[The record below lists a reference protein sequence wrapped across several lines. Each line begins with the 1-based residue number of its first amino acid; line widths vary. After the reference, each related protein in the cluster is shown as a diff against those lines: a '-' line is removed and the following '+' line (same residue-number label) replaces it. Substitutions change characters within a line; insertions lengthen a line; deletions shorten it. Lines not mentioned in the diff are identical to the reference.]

1 MIAATVTYQ
10 QAFSRPKS
18 ASFVIMQSFEFRWRE
33 TKNAFLPITP
43 YATSDFLSRALPDL
57 EICVLW
63 LCLLLFFSQNA
74 HAISSIQIS
83 VESVDAPAGQ
93 LKNAKF
99 QVDLKGAE
107 PTLKLMGALKPTNE
121 KAFIPFDL
129 QCGKFKTDRIGE
141 IDCLNGNLASKP
153 INAPFSIHFVSYPND
168 FSADILLNGASFT
181 DEAGLHAGEKLVGN
195 IKLAAKKANDIWRWN
210 GLISWT
216 QGELFW
222 QPFYFGKAGNAFE
235 ISGTF
240 KQPMLNIENAGLLVN
255 EVGKMSA
262 TAQINTQTKT
272 LENVKVNAQNV
283 DFAGLYNVFLKPKL
297 EKSAFGNLEVS
308 GKANWQFEVKN
319 LQPTRFELN
328 LTDANI
334 EDKNSKFGF
343 SHINAHIPWDY
354 DEARNISLGYKSG
367 HLLKLALGETN
378 LNAEVNRYAL
388 TSPQLTLPVLDGALN
403 FEDVS
408 AAWLGENWVWHLRM
422 DLKPI
427 TMNQFSKALGWPEM
441 KGKIDGQIPLI
452 TYANKQLNM
461 DGAMQFN
468 AFKGSVSMNDL
479 RIDDPLGVVPR
490 LYANLDMRD
499 IDLGDLTRTFNF
511 GAIEGKLEGKVTDL
525 QLENWKP
532 VNMNANI
539 QTMDG
544 KHLKKIS
551 QRAVENITALGGE
564 GTAAALQRTFLRFF
578 KEFNYEKIGMSCK
591 LRQDVCEMGGVEST
605 PSGYIIV
612 KGKGVPTVNVNGFT
626 QKVSLS
632 DLIGRM
638 KRITD
643 TNTKVI
649 VK

>member
-1 MIAATVTYQ
+1 MLCCKTK
-10 QAFSRPKS
+10 KS
-18 ASFVIMQSFEFRWRE
+18 SLHI
-33 TKNAFLPITP
+33 NP
-43 YATSDFLSRALPDL
+43 YAASNFLSCAAPYLA
-57 EICVLW
+57 ICILVFIFLS
-63 LCLLLFFSQNA
+63 FFASTA

-83 VESVDAPAGQ
+83 VDSVDAPAGQ

-99 QVDLKGAE
+99 QVDLKGAD
-107 PTLKLMGALKPTNE
+107 PTLKLKGELKPTNE

-141 IDCLNGNLASKP
+141 IDCLNGNLVSKP

-181 DEAGLHAGEKLVGN
+181 DDAGLHAGEKLVGN
-195 IKLAAKKANDIWRWN
+195 IKLAAKKANDMWRWN

-216 QGELFW
+216 EGELFW

-240 KQPMLNIENAGLLVN
+240 KQPMLMIENAGLLVN
-255 EVGKMSA
+255 EVGKMTA

-272 LENVKVNAQNV
+272 IEDVKVNAQNV
-283 DFAGLYNVFLKPKL
+283 DFAGLYSVFLKPKL

-308 GKANWQFEVKN
+308 GKASWQFEVKN

-334 EDKNSKFGF
+334 EDKNNKFGF

-354 DEARNISLGYKSG
+354 DAAKNISLSYKSG

-378 LNAEVNRYAL
+378 LKAEVNRYAL

-408 AAWLGENWVWHLRM
+408 AAWLGQDWFWHLKM

-427 TMNQFSKALGWPEM
+427 TMNEFSKALGWPEM

-452 TYANKQLNM
+452 TYAGKQLNM

-468 AFKGSVSMNDL
+468 AFNGSVSMNSL

-490 LYANLDMRD
+490 LYANLEMRD

-511 GAIEGKLEGKVTDL
+511 GAIEGKLEGDVKDL
-525 QLENWKP
+525 RLENWKP
-532 VNMNANI
+532 VYMDANI

>member
-1 MIAATVTYQ
+1 
-10 QAFSRPKS
+10 
-18 ASFVIMQSFEFRWRE
+18 MQSFEFRRRE
-33 TKNAFLPITP
+33 TKNAFLPIAP

-99 QVDLKGAE
+99 QVDLKGKD
-107 PTLKLMGALKPTNE
+107 PTLKLIGALKPTNE
-121 KAFIPFDL
+121 KAFMPFDL
-129 QCGKFKTDRIGE
+129 QCGKFKTDRIGV
-141 IDCLNGNLASKP
+141 IDCVDGNLISKP

-168 FSADILLNGASFT
+168 FSADIYFNGASFT
-181 DEAGLHAGEKLVGN
+181 DEAGLHAGEKLVG
-195 IKLAAKKANDIWRWN
+195 IMTLAAKKTNDVWAWRGALN
-210 GLISWT
+210 WT

-222 QPFYFGKAGNAFE
+222 QPFYFGKAGNTLQFN
-235 ISGTF
+235 GTF
-240 KQPMLNIENAGLLVN
+240 KAPIVNVLDASLLVN

-272 LENVKVNAQNV
+272 LENVKVNAQQV
-283 DFAGLYNVFLKPKL
+283 DFAGLYHVFLKPMV

-319 LQPTRFELN
+319 LQPTSFELN
-328 LTDANI
+328 LQDASI
-334 EDKNSKFGF
+334 EDKNGKFGF
-343 SHINAHIPWDY
+343 NHVNAHIPWDY
-354 DEARNISLGYKSG
+354 DNPKNISIGYSDG
-367 HLLKLALGETN
+367 HLLKIGLAKTTLQ
-378 LNAEVNRYAL
+378 AEVNRYAV
-388 TSPQLTLPVLDGALN
+388 TAPTLSLPILDGALN

-408 AAWLGENWVWHLRM
+408 AAWLGENWVWHMRM

-427 TMNQFSKALGWPEM
+427 TMNEFSKALGWPEM

-468 AFKGSVSMNDL
+468 AFKGGVSMSDL

-490 LYANLDMRD
+490 LYANLDMRH

-578 KEFNYEKIGMSCK
+578 KEFNYEKIGLGCQ
-591 LRQDVCEMGGVEST
+591 LRGDICLMAGVEST
-605 PSGYIIV
+605 PTGYIIV
-612 KGKGVPTVNVNGFT
+612 KGKGVPAVNVNGFT

-632 DLIGRM
+632 DLIARM